1 MVRMD
6 ASDIIRKLQSRTV
19 FNYVSAKLAVTQP
32 TMNISTCG
40 ALPSTVIL
48 NFTDYA
54 DRQLFY
60 QGKFYNSTCTNTTGP
75 FS

>member
-6 ASDIIRKLQSRTV
+6 ASDIIRKLQSRTA
-19 FNYVSAKLAVTQP
+19 FNFIQAKLSVTQP
-32 TMNISTCG
+32 TVNISTCG
-40 ALPSTVIL
+40 ALPNSIIL
-48 NFTDYA
+48 NFTEYA

-60 QGKFYNSTCTNTTGP
+60 QGKQFNSTCTNTVGP

>member
-6 ASDIIRKLQSRTV
+6 ASDIIRKLQSRTA
-19 FNYVSAKLAVTQP
+19 FNFIQAKLAVTQP
-32 TMNISTCG
+32 TVNISTCG
-40 ALPSTVIL
+40 ALPSSIIL

-60 QGKFYNSTCTNTTGP
+60 QGKQFNSTCTNTVGP